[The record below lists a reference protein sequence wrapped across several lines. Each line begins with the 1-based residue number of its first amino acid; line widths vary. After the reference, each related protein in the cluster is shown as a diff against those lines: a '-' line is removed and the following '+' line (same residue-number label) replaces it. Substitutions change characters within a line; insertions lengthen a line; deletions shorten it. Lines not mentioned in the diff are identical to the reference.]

1 MTDLKGACDQV
12 VADPEL
18 APRGGKTYCNV
29 SARRVAAAMG
39 FQMPVMLANAMI
51 GYLANSPE
59 WMSVEM
65 DEAAAHAVLGK
76 LAFVALSEEPHGH
89 IAPLYPAP
97 AAESGSWGQ
106 KVPIIANVGKTNGIM
121 RLSGA
126 FKFADKGKLRYFL
139 YA

>member
-1 MTDLKGACDQV
+1 MSDLKTACDQV
-12 VADPEL
+12 VSDPEL
-18 APRGGKTYCNV
+18 LPRGGKTYCNV
-29 SARRVAAAMG
+29 AARRVAAEMG
-39 FQMPVMLANAMI
+39 FQMEVMLANAMI
-51 GYLANSPE
+51 GYLAKNPSWKE
-59 WMSVEM
+59 VAL
-65 DEAAAHAVLGK
+65 EAAAAHSVLGK

-126 FKFADKGKLRYFL
+126 FRADDKTKLRYFV
-139 YA
+139 YG

>member
-29 SARRVAAAMG
+29 AARRVASAMG
-39 FQMPVMLANAMI
+39 FQMEVMLANAMI
-51 GYLANSPE
+51 EYLAKNPSWKE
-59 WMSVEM
+59 ASLE
-65 DEAAAHAVLGK
+65 DAAAHAVLGK

-89 IAPLYPAP
+89 LAPLYPSP

-126 FKFADKGKLRYFL
+126 FKAADKGKLRYFL